1 MILSATLA
9 QKYRKLTRTFHQHV
23 ALVVKPCSV
32 YGQHQQLSLTAQAST
47 QQEDKMTARKVGKN
61 KWLTYGRNSGFGL
74 GFNVCKYYVSLEL
87 GFWYVAFEF

>member
-1 MILSATLA
+1 MILSALLA
-9 QKYRKLTRTFHQHV
+9 QKYRKLTRIFRQHV
-23 ALVVKPCSV
+23 ELAVKPCSV